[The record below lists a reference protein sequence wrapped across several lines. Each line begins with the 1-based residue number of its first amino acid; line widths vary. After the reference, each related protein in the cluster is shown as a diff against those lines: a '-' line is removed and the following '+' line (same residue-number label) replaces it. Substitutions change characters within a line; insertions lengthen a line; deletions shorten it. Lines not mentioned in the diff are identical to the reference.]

1 MNLKDQV
8 IDLRGSVAPIK
19 IISKFISLL
28 PAVGELITG
37 IKKEGL
43 IAGQFKMQGSIEKPK
58 VNLNILSFAP
68 GIFRDIFADDWLD
81 ENNFFVKNKDN

>member
-8 IDLRGSVAPIK
+8 VDLRGSVAPIK

-37 IKKEGL
+37 IKKDGL
-43 IAGQFKMQGSIEKPK
+43 IAGQFKMQGPIEKPK
-58 VNLNILSFAP
+58 VNLNFLSFAP

-81 ENNFFVKNKDN
+81 ENNFFVKNKEN